1 MVNVHALDR
10 KLLRDLWRM
19 KGQATAIALIV
30 ASGVAVLVMSLATV
44 EALDDTTNAYYEQ
57 RRFADVFASAKRAP
71 NALAARIAA
80 IDGVQL
86 VETRIVRWANVDVRD
101 FREPVIATLVSLP
114 DRDAPLL
121 NQPTLRR
128 GRSLSADRVDEAW
141 VSEAFADAHRLAPG
155 DHVRVLMNGRSR
167 NIEVAGVALSPEFVY
182 AIGPGALMPD
192 AARYGVFWMKRREL
206 AAAYD
211 LDGAF
216 DDVALTLLPDASE
229 SLVIA
234 ALDDLLEPYGG
245 TGAFGRRDQIS
256 NWFVNNEIAQLRTM
270 ARILPSIFLAVAAF
284 LTNIMLA
291 RLVSIERA
299 EIGLLKAF
307 GYTGASIARHYAKLV
322 VAMTAMGVL
331 LGWAIGWTLGRW
343 MTGTYTDLFKF
354 PTLEYAPG
362 PYAFALSGAVSV
374 GAALLGAIGAARRAA
389 GLAPAEAMRPPSPPQ
404 FHRRGTL
411 FPWLV
416 ARLDQPTRIVLR
428 QVSRRPLRA
437 VLTSLGAATSV
448 AVLVTALQWLDAIE
462 YLVDDFFHRQ
472 QRQDVTLG
480 FVEAAEADV
489 ARSVARLPGVLAV
502 EPRRTVAVR
511 YVHEQ
516 HSRREALVGL
526 PAGGR
531 LEWLHTDDGAEV
543 RVPVAGLVMSSAL
556 ADILHTKVGDVV
568 TVEVLEGRRRRIAVP
583 IASIFDT
590 YIGTTAY
597 MDLAALTRAI
607 GEPDTVNALLLRI
620 DSLHQD
626 EVFEALKGLPT
637 LGGAVVK
644 AAAVRVFDDT
654 MGRTLLIYVSFYVVF
669 SATLAIGV
677 VYNNLRIA
685 LSERG
690 RELATLRVLG
700 FRAAEITYL
709 LFGEAALLVLL
720 ALPAGALLGWAL
732 TSWMAASFA
741 TELFRVPVVVRGATY
756 AYAVIVALLSALASG
771 LLVRR
776 RLARLDLIA
785 VLKTRE

>member
-1 MVNVHALDR
+1 MRVRPLDR

-19 KGQATAIALIV
+19 RGQALAIALVV

-57 RRFADVFASAKRAP
+57 RNFADVFATAKRAP
-71 NALAARIAA
+71 DALAQRIGA

-86 VETRIVRWANVDVRD
+86 VETRIVRWANVDVPD
-101 FREPVIATLVSLP
+101 FHEPVIATLVSLP

-121 NQPTLRR
+121 NQPTLVR
-128 GRSLSADRVDEAW
+128 GRPLSSGGIDEAW
-141 VSEAFADAHRLAPG
+141 VSEAFADAHHLAPG
-155 DHVRVLMNGRSR
+155 DRVRVLMNGRR
-167 NIEVAGVALSPEFVY
+167 RDIEVGGLALSPEFVY

-216 DDVALTLLPDASE
+216 DDVTLTLLPGASE
-229 SLVIA
+229 SLVVA

-256 NWFVNNEIAQLRTM
+256 NWFVKNEIAQLRTM

-284 LTNIMLA
+284 LTNVMLA
-291 RLVSIERA
+291 RLVAIERA

-307 GYTGASIARHYAKLV
+307 GYSGSSIAWHYAKLV
-322 VAMTAMGVL
+322 VAMTTIGVL
-331 LGWAIGWTLGRW
+331 LGWIVGWALGRW

-362 PYAFALSGAVSV
+362 PSAFALSGAVSV
-374 GAALLGAIGAARRAA
+374 GAALVGALGAARRAA

-404 FHRRGTL
+404 FHRRGAL
-411 FPWLV
+411 IPWLV

-462 YLVDDFFHRQ
+462 YLVDDFFQRQ

-480 FVEAAEADV
+480 LVEAAEADV
-489 ARSVARLPGVLAV
+489 VRSVARLPGVLAV
-502 EPRRTVAVR
+502 EPRRTVSVR
-511 YVHEQ
+511 YVHAQ
-516 HSRREALVGL
+516 YSRRDALVGM
-526 PAGGR
+526 PGDAR

-543 RVPVAGLVMSSAL
+543 HVPVAGIVMSSAL
-556 ADILHTKVGDVV
+556 ADILHAKVGDIV
-568 TVEVLEGRRRRIAVP
+568 TLEVLEGRRKRVDVP
-583 IASIFDT
+583 VASIFDT

-597 MDLAALTRAI
+597 MDIAALTRAI

-620 DSLHQD
+620 DPLGREALFD
-626 EVFEALKGLPT
+626 ALKGLPT

-644 AAAVRVFDDT
+644 SAAIQVFDDT
-654 MGRTLLIYVSFYVVF
+654 MARTMLIYVSFYVVF
-669 SATLAIGV
+669 SATLAVGV

-700 FRAAEITYL
+700 FRAGEITYL
-709 LFGEAALLVLL
+709 LFGEAALLVVL
-720 ALPAGALLGWAL
+720 ALPVGALLGWAL

-756 AYAVIVALLSALASG
+756 AYAMIVALLSALASG